1 VISEI
6 GAFCLMLG
14 LAFAAAQVGL
24 SAAGRMRRSTL
35 LAAAG
40 EGAAVASFAGVA
52 LAFACLIHAFV
63 TSDFS
68 VANVAANSHTEKPLL
83 YKVAGAW
90 GSHEGS
96 MLLWCLALTGY
107 GAAAATLGR
116 GLPQGLKALMV
127 ATQGVLGTVFL
138 AYTVFA
144 SNPLLRIPLN
154 QVPVEG
160 RSLNPLLQDPALAI
174 HPPFLYSGYVGMS
187 VVFSLAVAALIEG
200 RVDAAWA
207 RWVRPWALAA
217 WSLLTVGIMLGS
229 FWAYY
234 ELGWGGWWFWDP
246 VENASF
252 MPWLIATA
260 LLHSAIVTE
269 KRGALAGWSL
279 FLALGAFTFSMLGA
293 FLVRSGVLTS
303 VHAFAVDPK
312 RGVLLLII
320 LGLTAGSGF
329 LLFAWRA
336 PKLSKGGVF
345 APISRESAL
354 VLNNILLA
362 AATTAVLLGTLYPLV
377 REAITGE
384 AISVGPGFFNIA
396 FVPLMG
402 ALAILLP
409 AGPLLAWKRGD
420 LTGVGQRLILAAAV
434 AVGAGLLTLA
444 LVSPRKALGALG
456 VAVGAWLIGGAVA
469 ELIERTRAFRV
480 PAADSLRRLTGMP
493 RGAWGMTFAH
503 LGLGVFVLGACFEIG
518 WRGEAAETLPI
529 GGSLDVAGYHLVLD
543 RVAPVDGPNF
553 DADQAIIRATKDGQ
567 PVCIGRPERR
577 VYPAGGQTTSEVA
590 ICYRGFSHLYMVLGE
605 RRENAAS
612 PHAAGGAGPPVW
624 LVRAYWN
631 PWATLIFLGPIIMAL
646 GGVISLSD
654 RRLRLG
660 VAARS
665 RQAAVPEAAP
675 EAAKGKKRR
684 EQPA

>member
-1 VISEI
+1 MMSEL
-6 GAFCLMLG
+6 GAFALTLA
-14 LAFAAAQVGL
+14 LAFAAAQMGL
-24 SAAGRMRRSTL
+24 SGFARLRCSSV

-40 EGAAVASFAGVA
+40 EGAALASFAGVA
-52 LAFACLIHAFV
+52 LAFGSLIHAFV

-96 MLLWCLALTGY
+96 MLLWCLAMTGY
-107 GAAAATLGR
+107 GAAAVLFGR
-116 GLPQGLKALMV
+116 SLPRGLKASMV
-127 ATQGVLGTVFL
+127 AVQGGLGTVFL

-144 SNPLLRIPLN
+144 SNPLSRIATP
-154 QVPVEG
+154 PVEG

-174 HPPFLYSGYVGMS
+174 HPPFLYAGYVGMS

-217 WSLLTVGIMLGS
+217 WSLLTVGITLGS

-252 MPWLIATA
+252 MPWLVATA

-269 KRGALAGWSL
+269 KRGALAGWTL
-279 FLALGAFTFSMLGA
+279 FLSLAAFSFSMLGA

-320 LGLTAGSGF
+320 LGLTTGAAFS
-329 LLFAWRA
+329 LFAWRA
-336 PKLSKGGVF
+336 PKLGQGGLF
-345 APISRESAL
+345 APVSRESAL

-362 AATTAVLLGTLYPLV
+362 AATTTVLLGTLYPLI
-377 REAITGE
+377 REAMTGD
-384 AISVGPGFFNIA
+384 AISVGPPYFNLT
-396 FVPLMG
+396 FTPLMA

-420 LTGVGQRLILAAAV
+420 AQGVVQRLWIAALIAIGVALAVYA
-434 AVGAGLLTLA
+434 LA
-444 LVSPRKALGALG
+444 EPRKAFGAAG
-456 VAVGAWLIGGAVA
+456 IGMGAWLVLGGLV
-469 ELIERTRAFRV
+469 ELIERTRLFRIS
-480 PAADSLRRLTGMP
+480 AGESLRRLVGLP
-493 RGAWGMTFAH
+493 RGAWGMTLAH
-503 LGLGVFVLGACFEIG
+503 MGLGVFVLGACFETG
-518 WRGEAAETLPI
+518 WKAESAETLAI
-529 GGSLDVAGYHLVLD
+529 GQSLNVGAYHLTLD
-543 RVAPVDGPNF
+543 AIDDVDGPNY
-553 DADQAIIRATKDGQ
+553 DAERAMIHATRNGK
-567 PVCIGRPERR
+567 PVCIGNPERR
-577 VYPAGGQTTSEVA
+577 FYPAGGQTTSEVA
-590 ICYRGFSHLYMVLGE
+590 ICYRGPSHLYMVLGE
-605 RRENAAS
+605 RREAKGS
-612 PHAAGGAGPPVW
+612 PVW

-631 PWATLIFLGPIIMAL
+631 PWATLIFLGPVIMGL
-646 GGVISLSD
+646 GGLISLSD

-660 VAARS
+660 VA
-665 RQAAVPEAAP
+665 
-675 EAAKGKKRR
+675 RR
-684 EQPA
+684 KEQPA

>member
-1 VISEI
+1 MIAE
-6 GAFCLMLG
+6 LG
-14 LAFAAAQVGL
+14 SFALILALACAIAQAGL
-24 SAAGRMRRSTL
+24 SAAGRIRRSSV

-40 EGAAVASFAGVA
+40 EGAAVASFLGVA
-52 LAFACLIHAFV
+52 VAFACLVHAFV

-68 VANVAANSHTEKPLL
+68 VSNVAANSHTAKPML
-83 YKVAGAW
+83 YKVAGTW

-96 MLLWCLALTGY
+96 ILLWCLILTGY

-116 GLPQGLKALMV
+116 GLPKGLKALMV
-127 ATQGVLGTVFL
+127 ATQGTLGAVFL

-144 SNPLLRIPLN
+144 SNPLTRLPLDR
-154 QVPVEG
+154 VPVEG
-160 RSLNPLLQDPALAI
+160 ASLNPLLQDPALAF

-187 VVFSLAVAALIEG
+187 VIFSLAVAALIEG

-207 RWVRPWALAA
+207 RWVRPWTLAA
-217 WSLLTVGIMLGS
+217 WSFLTIGIMLGA

-279 FLALGAFTFSMLGA
+279 FLALAAFTFSMLGA

-320 LGLTAGSGF
+320 LAVTAGSGF
-329 LLFAWRA
+329 TLFAWRA
-336 PKLSKGGVF
+336 PKLAQGGLF
-345 APISRESAL
+345 APVSRESAL

-362 AATTAVLLGTLYPLV
+362 AATATVMLGTLYPLI
-377 REAITGE
+377 REAMTGE
-384 AISVGPGFFNIA
+384 AISVGPPYFNLTFA
-396 FVPLMG
+396 PLMA

-420 LTGVGQRLILAAAV
+420 LAGVGQRLWIAALIAL
-434 AVGAGLLTLA
+434 GCGLLTIA
-444 LVSPRKALGALG
+444 LVSPHKALGAAG
-456 VAVGAWLIGGAVA
+456 IAIGAWLIAGAAA
-469 ELIERTRAFRV
+469 ELLERTRAFRV
-480 PAADSLRRLTGMP
+480 PAADSWRRLTGLP
-493 RGAWGMTFAH
+493 RGAWGMTLAH
-503 LGLGVFVLGACFEIG
+503 LGLGVFVLGACFELG
-518 WRGEAAETLPI
+518 WKAESAETLPI
-529 GGSLDVAGYHLVLD
+529 GGALDVGGYHLVLEQ
-543 RVAPVDGPNF
+543 VGPVEGPNYE
-553 DADQAIIRATKDGQ
+553 AERGIIRATKDGK
-567 PVCIGRPERR
+567 PVCVGEPERR
-577 VYPAGGQTTSEVA
+577 FYPAGGQTTSEVA
-590 ICYRGFSHLYMVLGE
+590 LCYRGASHLYMVLGE
-605 RRENAAS
+605 RREAVG
-612 PHAAGGAGPPVW
+612 PAGTTPVW

-631 PWATLIFLGPIIMAL
+631 PWATLIFLGPVIMAL
-646 GGVISLSD
+646 GGVVSLSD

-660 VAARS
+660 VAR
-665 RQAAVPEAAP
+665 
-675 EAAKGKKRR
+675 RR